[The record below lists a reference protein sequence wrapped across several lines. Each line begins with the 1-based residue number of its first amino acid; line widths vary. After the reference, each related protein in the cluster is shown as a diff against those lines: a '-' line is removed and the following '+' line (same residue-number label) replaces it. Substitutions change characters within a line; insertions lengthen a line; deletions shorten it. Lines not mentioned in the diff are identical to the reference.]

1 MRTSFTERIA
11 VKTSPLWY
19 MMTRLISGEI
29 RGGDARY
36 SNRKITDFKRECARM
51 GQEMERKDNG
61 KAIAVDRLL
70 MVPILL
76 SPGGWMTIACLRSSK
91 FPTSKAMPE
100 SGTLL
105 NI

>member
-1 MRTSFTERIA
+1 VVHDDVINFRRDQ
-11 VKTSPLWY
+11 
-19 MMTRLISGEI
+19 
-29 RGGDARY
+29 GGDARY
-36 SNRKITDFKRECARM
+36 SNRKITDFKRKCAKM

-61 KAIAVDRLL
+61 KSVAVDRLL

-76 SPGGWMTIACLRSSK
+76 SPGGWMTIAFLRSSK
-91 FPTSKAMPE
+91 FLRSKAMLE